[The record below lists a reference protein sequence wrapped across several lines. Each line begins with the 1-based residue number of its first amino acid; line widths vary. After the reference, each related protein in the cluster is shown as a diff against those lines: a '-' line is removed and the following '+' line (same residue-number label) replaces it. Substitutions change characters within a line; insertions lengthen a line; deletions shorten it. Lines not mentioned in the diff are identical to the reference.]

1 MSITQHFIVEGKY
14 LGAVQRN
21 LERVHN
27 TAAIPQSYAFFCPE
41 CGDVW
46 ARCPVTFGTKQQSF
60 LVWRISCRKHDSS
73 HYLNV
78 PGSLHMAWDKPFSEA
93 FPEEVL
99 WRELAVHLD
108 HAEKKGYN
116 L

>member
-1 MSITQHFIVEGKY
+1 
-14 LGAVQRN
+14 
-21 LERVHN
+21 
-27 TAAIPQSYAFFCPE
+27 
-41 CGDVW
+41 
-46 ARCPVTFGTKQQSF
+46 
-60 LVWRISCRKHDSS
+60 
-73 HYLNV
+73 
-78 PGSLHMAWDKPFSEA
+78 MAWDKPFSEA